1 MKEAMTSLPPISL
14 IGSFQQLFA
23 WEQFETCVYM
33 PFLVAFMNEVE
44 VAFSQLDF
52 WMVFNILDPRAFPE
66 ALDLLIF
73 I

>member
-1 MKEAMTSLPPISL
+1 
-14 IGSFQQLFA
+14 
-23 WEQFETCVYM
+23 M

-44 VAFSQLDF
+44 AAFPQLDF
-52 WMVFNILDPRAFPE
+52 WMAFNILDPRAFPE

>member
-1 MKEAMTSLPPISL
+1 MTSLPPISL
-14 IGSFQQLFA
+14 IGSFQQLFE
-23 WEQFETCVYM
+23 WEQFETCVYT

-44 VAFSQLDF
+44 AAFSQLDF